1 MADRTLPPQVEGPS
15 QGRLDMIVGRPSLF
29 PAPKATQTFV
39 FTFRWWGDTQPC
51 VLRLPPHKSEV
62 RIVYHI
68 TCSPRSF
75 RQYLLDAGSL
85 HVSLR
90 IEGSGK
96 THDME
101 EDHQLNNELQN
112 LKKSGIETPRQK
124 LLRRQLRLK
133 KGWQD
138 GDVVGSFMLPD
149 MKLNTRGDYVRE
161 CRIVDSSADIVGTIV
176 VTLVFLEG
184 SLDDFHHLKI
194 SNDEQTSPNDKSS
207 ETKPKARPSGIPV
220 RETHASKIPKNVNE
234 GYRPRSRSSS
244 FRNSPR
250 SKSEPLKSPR
260 KQQGEHLIQGY
271 QGKENEAPPRMR
283 EAKGSQPMES
293 QEPQVVL
300 RRGRGENQ
308 SLIRERPA
316 SWGLYPLL
324 NGADPY
330 SLVESG
336 AVKKEDLPI
345 LMQVLEGRSPSL
357 DLSNLDP
364 DTQKLLEG
372 LDLSMSF
379 SGISTTSSGR
389 SFSRGDTSGMEKQ
402 GEKPRSQGF
411 SVFKGNEQDAISF
424 SGMSMTSGIWPLERV
439 EEGQGSKPVLQERV
453 QPHASPRAAR
463 RLSQIGS
470 AKSKIPM
477 SHAGSKSPGT
487 ACRSLLSRPT
497 AERTIS
503 AAARD
508 ASFTSKDEEELSDI
522 QENGPI
528 GRRAS
533 DGPSTRRGS
542 EEEGSVLVV
551 DVGTLTLAPSLLPVR
566 PPDKKEKISGVKVM
580 HRSRVCYLTTL
591 EVKLPGVEIPLE
603 WDLSQTCASR
613 QLAENEINYNVR
625 EVLKLPPA
633 PALEIL
639 RGQLEIRSVCRRLG
653 ERDSEEVGS
662 ASVSMMDLW
671 QLSGSEVQVPLFRSE
686 VPDGKDSLTKRR
698 KAKRKEEGDVKQ
710 SYANLTFTARL
721 GLAMG
726 QSHHTGDLEE
736 PWDLHHR
743 KGSHEVGSHVG
754 HPDSKLKEIPYL
766 AKLREKGYT
775 HALPSTPPPHAGP
788 RSHRDPD
795 GEEREVIRIFKPRPV
810 PPESYEPFQSAV
822 FNSIYLPTH
831 MSPREKI
838 YNGAWQQQ
846 PKQPGRVEVVDS
858 ILSSPVP
865 TKVVSSSDSGFRIYQ
880 GSFLAGI
887 NGHDPQTNNQPV
899 ESGGESPCIRTI
911 GDFHADYIEHAL
923 LNRRSSAEMKQEER
937 RGSCRVHLEILKG
950 RNLPWVEGPD
960 GTLKPPSCYVRATI
974 GSHNIQTNI
983 CLEADNPMWNYAA
996 DVLLPYSQLCQT
1008 DGNLILKVH
1017 HGSWD
1022 QPPSL
1027 EDPLMGFVCVDATSI
1042 WSGHV
1047 SLCGWY
1053 PLLDLRGCVRGHL
1066 KVSLTPHEPPQAG
1079 GPPRKACYSV
1089 NLHENVGQKVMPET
1103 YRSGPTYSQRSDKS
1117 SDTSLRERQ
1126 SHVAS
1131 DTETSKR
1138 ESLKPLSPNIMQK
1151 HSPKS
1156 QRKTYSSGSEGSTS
1170 DASGSPYKN
1179 VDSSLYS
1186 KYSVI
1191 SSGSVVVDGEVLNDV
1206 SGFHGGASNKKS
1218 SSSHENLRA
1227 ATTGV
1232 ENKTS
1237 YDRKYSSIPVFSPH
1251 KDSNKL
1257 GDQEHERKKS
1267 SDNLP
1272 EVNYREK
1279 ENKTPSTSV
1288 HSQGFCRHKG
1298 TVIVKGVATDSD
1310 KVSSSGAGSRVSED
1324 NEHGTPKMERR
1335 KGSILLKDSLIVSHF
1350 RMQKEEDSNKEMA
1363 SQENAQPSRVPSSP
1377 RYGEKERTTMSN
1389 ECPGSQS
1396 HPSQPP
1402 ASTSGTTT
1410 TADKPSSCLKVPGSP
1425 SLRAKHVTFAHKLVQ
1440 HQDRDGSSD
1449 QNRRQPG
1456 LTQQSHDLYRTGH
1469 ETFGSA
1475 GNERNILDSESRQ
1488 KLPRGHTTT
1497 ERSDLQV
1504 VPCRE
1509 GDTQVVTTTVSAQ
1522 GSRSYSVVSGFDS
1535 KGMMEARKSRDN
1547 KSDLIMAFSWMN
1559 QSSESDTPCVSF
1571 IEQRQNVKETDSGGK
1586 GHHMNNSTDNKG
1598 SPDMGNHTGSPQK
1611 KSRKFRN
1618 RLAANFHLK

>member
-39 FTFRWWGDTQPC
+39 FTFRWWGDTRPC
-51 VLRLPPHKSEV
+51 VLRLPPNKSEV

-96 THDME
+96 LHDME
-101 EDHQLNNELQN
+101 EDHHLNNELQN
-112 LKKSGIETPRQK
+112 LKKSGNETPRQK

-194 SNDEQTSPNDKSS
+194 SNDEETSPNDKSN
-207 ETKPKARPSGIPV
+207 ETKPKSRPSGIPV
-220 RETHASKIPKNVNE
+220 RDAHTSKIPKNVNE

-244 FRNSPR
+244 FRSSPR
-250 SKSEPLKSPR
+250 PKSDPLKSPR
-260 KQQGEHLIQGY
+260 KQPGEHLFQGY

-283 EAKGSQPMES
+283 EAKGSQPVES

-324 NGADPY
+324 NGADPC

-389 SFSRGDTSGMEKQ
+389 SFSRGETSGREKQ

-411 SVFKGNEQDAISF
+411 SVFKGNEQDGISF
-424 SGMSMTSGIWPLERV
+424 SGVSMTSGVWPLERV
-439 EEGQGSKPVLQERV
+439 EESQANKTVLQERA
-453 QPHASPRAAR
+453 QPHVSPRAAR
-463 RLSQIGS
+463 RLSQAGS

-497 AERTIS
+497 ADRSNSSMTRE
-503 AAARD
+503 
-508 ASFTSKDEEELSDI
+508 ASFTSKDEEELSEI
-522 QENGPI
+522 QENGPL
-528 GRRAS
+528 GRRSS

-542 EEEGSVLVV
+542 EEGSVLVV
-551 DVGTLTLAPSLLPVR
+551 DVGTLTLAPSLLPAR
-566 PPDKKEKISGVKVM
+566 PPDKQEKISGVKVM

-591 EVKLPGVEIPLE
+591 EVKLPGVEIPPE

-613 QLAENEINYNVR
+613 QLLDNEINYNIR

-721 GLAMG
+721 GLAVG
-726 QSHHTGDLEE
+726 QSHHAGELEE
-736 PWDLHHR
+736 PWELHHR

-754 HPDSKLKEIPYL
+754 HPDSKPREIPYL
-766 AKLREKGYT
+766 SKLREKGYT
-775 HALPSTPPPHAGP
+775 HALPSTPPPHSGP

-795 GEEREVIRIFKPRPV
+795 GEDREVIRIFKPRPV

-831 MSPREKI
+831 MSPRDKI
-838 YNGAWQQQ
+838 YNGSWQQQ
-846 PKQPGRVEVVDS
+846 PKQLGRVEVVDN

-865 TKVVSSSDSGFRIYQ
+865 TKVVNDAGFRIYQ

-887 NGHDPQTNNQPV
+887 NGHEPQTNNQPI

-923 LNRRSSAEMKQEER
+923 LNRRSSAEMKQEEK

-950 RNLPWVEGPD
+950 RNLPWVEGTD

-1089 NLHENVGQKVMPET
+1089 NLHENVGQKVMAET
-1103 YRSGPTYSQRSDKS
+1103 YRSGATYSQRSDKS
-1117 SDTSLRERQ
+1117 GDAGLRESQ

-1131 DTETSKR
+1131 DSESSKR
-1138 ESLKPLSPNIMQK
+1138 ESLKPLSPNILQK

-1156 QRKTYSSGSEGSTS
+1156 QRKKYSSGSDGSVS
-1170 DASGSPYKN
+1170 DASSSPYKN
-1179 VDSSLYS
+1179 VESSSVYS

-1206 SGFHGGASNKKS
+1206 SGFHGGVSGKKS
-1218 SSSHENLRA
+1218 SSPRETLHS
-1227 ATTGV
+1227 TTGV
-1232 ENKTS
+1232 ENRTS

-1257 GDQEHERKKS
+1257 ADQENERRKA

-1272 EVNYREK
+1272 EVSYREK

-1298 TVIVKGVATDSD
+1298 TVIVKGIATDSD
-1310 KVSSSGAGSRVSED
+1310 KVSGSGAGSRGSED
-1324 NEHGTPKMERR
+1324 SDHGTPKMERR

-1350 RMQKEEDSNKEMA
+1350 RMQKEEDSNKETA
-1363 SQENAQPSRVPSSP
+1363 SQENILPTQVPSSP
-1377 RYGEKERTTMSN
+1377 RFGDKERTSMSK
-1389 ECPGSQS
+1389 EGHELQSQ
-1396 HPSQPP
+1396 PSQPP
-1402 ASTSGTTT
+1402 VSTSGTSTT
-1410 TADKPSSCLKVPGSP
+1410 VDKPSSCLKVPGSP

-1449 QNRRQPG
+1449 QNRRQSG
-1456 LTQQSHDLYRTGH
+1456 LTQQSQDLYRTGH
-1469 ETFGSA
+1469 ETFGNA
-1475 GNERNILDSESRQ
+1475 GIDRNILDSESRQ
-1488 KLPRGHTTT
+1488 KSPRGHVPT

-1547 KSDLIMAFSWMN
+1547 RSDLIMAFSWMN
-1559 QSSESDTPCVSF
+1559 QSSGSDTPCVSF
-1571 IEQRQNVKETDSGGK
+1571 IEQRQNAKEGESVGK
-1586 GHHMNNSTDNKG
+1586 SHHVNNSADNKG